1 MLPLSSSLV
10 QSGHDQGVA
19 ADDAPAPRDLPKPL
33 TLAEVDALL
42 VCRLVWDEIA
52 EKRDRR
58 GPTHSIS
65 LRAAM
70 EPVTAMARL
79 ADWFATEFPDSKM
92 PAEAAKW
99 RAHQQSFES
108 VVHRCGGMLSRFH
121 LQALRAE
128 ASALREEARE
138 LRKLVAVS
146 QQRLPSARKDADG
159 IFHPPGSASVDQRRL
174 NDLRNGAVRA
184 MGATSK
190 GVPQPAHSLSSLQRR
205 MVIDGKVVV
214 GPPAPLPARSIGMTE
229 ATRRLNP
236 STDRGDPGH

>member
-33 TLAEVDALL
+33 TLKEVDALL
-42 VCRLVWDEIA
+42 AGDLPWDRIE
-52 EKRDRR
+52 EGRR
-58 GPTHSIS
+58 GPTHSIN
-65 LRAAM
+65 LRAAL
-70 EPVTAMARL
+70 ELVTALAGL
-79 ADWFATEFPDSKM
+79 ADWFAIKFPASAM
-92 PAEAAKW
+92 PAMAAKW
-99 RAHQQSFES
+99 REHQQSLDQ
-108 VVHRCGGMLSRFH
+108 VVCRYGGMLPR
-121 LQALRAE
+121 LQMQALRAE
-128 ASALREEARE
+128 ASAMRQAARE
-138 LRKLVAVS
+138 LRKLVPAS
-146 QQRLPSARKDADG
+146 RECLPSARKDADG
-159 IFHPPGSASVDQRRL
+159 IFHPPGSASVDQHRL
-174 NDLRNGAVRA
+174 NDLRNGAARA

-190 GVPQPAHSLSSLQRR
+190 GVPQPAHSLASLQRR